1 MPNYYLNHLKKTSR
15 MHADVMFYSHMI
27 IIIIIII
34 IKILIVII
42 IIMIIIIITSC
53 IVIETKLACDK
64 Q

>member
-15 MHADVMFYSHMI
+15 MHADVMFYSHM